1 MTIQAQ
7 NRLLKLLED
16 RNDKNVLLMTKDGGL
31 VLDTIVSRAV
41 NIRLVRLPKAQM
53 EEYLKE
59 TGEKE
64 DAVVL
69 EAVMRGCPY
78 RYPEVKKQIEIFRDI
93 YARQLEIKSKAD
105 ILYLFHEVKEK
116 DKDSFYIKHRD
127 KMFGLLNLEYSIY
140 EELLLLEEGAL
151 KEPSDERYV
160 NLRKFYEVEDIY
172 RILTTII
179 QQKKRLEN
187 PGQYTRNDFV
197 DLLRNLCR

>member
-1 MTIQAQ
+1 M
-7 NRLLKLLED
+7 L
-16 RNDKNVLLMTKDGGL
+16 
-31 VLDTIVSRAV
+31 
-41 NIRLVRLPKAQM
+41 
-53 EEYLKE
+53 
-59 TGEKE
+59 
-64 DAVVL
+64 
-69 EAVMRGCPY
+69 GCPY
-78 RYPEVKKQIEIFRDI
+78 RYPEVKKQIAIFRDI

-116 DKDSFYIKHRD
+116 DKDSCYIKHRD

-160 NLRKFYEVEDIY
+160 NLRRFYEVEDIY